1 MKVNCLKRNLKKRAS
16 KSIALTLIG
25 VTTITPM
32 LKNVSAMENIN
43 KNKEVKISNNN
54 NIEEINLDEKIKE
67 INMSANDV
75 SSLYKIF
82 ASQNKKAKNY
92 SNGYDDISDFVNY
105 AVTNGFIEDNEVSRA
120 SMKIEGYR
128 AIFRTAATTL
138 KNFGLFYAGDF
149 LANSLND
156 NPKTKSYASTSNLSA
171 DIKLQSGY
179 KGSKNAIKN
188 AIKNLSSSKTTYTRT
203 NSFNLNKNGV
213 NKKSWDMFLAL
224 HGVSY
229 TAKAK
234 KNSNTKWSY
243 TMTVTDYYDFKP
255 EDYKDSPI
263 VNTINNYA
271 YGAMKAGAIVPFNI
285 KVIINDTISL

>member
-1 MKVNCLKRNLKKRAS
+1 MSLKKITS
-16 KSIALTLIG
+16 KSIALALVG
-25 VTTITPM
+25 VTTIIPM

-43 KNKEVKISNNN
+43 NGEEIQISNS
-54 NIEEINLDEKIKE
+54 IEEINLDEKIEE
-67 INMSANDV
+67 INMSANEV
-75 SSLYKIF
+75 SSLYKTF
-82 ASQNKKAKNY
+82 VSQNKNAKSY
-92 SNGYDDISDFVNY
+92 PNGYDDIPDFVDY
-105 AVTNGFIEDNEVSRA
+105 AVANGFIEDNAVSRA
-120 SMKIEGYR
+120 SLSKEGYR
-128 AIFRTAATTL
+128 VVFRTAATTL

-179 KGSKNAIKN
+179 KDSKNAIKN

-203 NSFNLNKNGV
+203 NSFNLNKSGT

-229 TAKAK
+229 TAKAT

-255 EDYKDSPI
+255 ENYKDSPI
-263 VNTINNYA
+263 VNTVNNYA
-271 YGAMKAGAIVPFNI
+271 VGAMKAGAIVPFNI
-285 KVIINDTISL
+285 KVIINDTVSI